1 MTCVTTQIWV
11 PRIGCAARK
20 FVSTNHAEALHTSG
34 QCHTDSKKPN
44 LNTFHHIYR
53 TDPQLSQYSINLSA
67 KWDAKHVFCYLDFCS
82 HLKVNDPN
90 CFHFPLKV
98 LLSSKFMVKSTYRS
112 TPKTAAKKKT
122 IDKRQAL
129 SDSLARPQNWLPGNP
144 QCTLTSLWMTSR
156 RTDQPP
162 NYLDRHKAKRLS
174 P

>member
-1 MTCVTTQIWV
+1 MTYVTTQIWV

-53 TDPQLSQYSINLSA
+53 TDAQLSQYSINLSA

-82 HLKVNDPN
+82 HLKANDPN
-90 CFHFPLKV
+90 CFHFRLKV

-112 TPKTAAKKKT
+112 TPKMAAKKKQQ
-122 IDKRQAL
+122 IKG
-129 SDSLARPQNWLPGNP
+129 RPYQIHLEATKLVAWKPTTHLDI
-144 QCTLTSLWMTSR
+144 TL
-156 RTDQPP
+156 D
-162 NYLDRHKAKRLS
+162 DIKAD
-174 P
+174 